1 MEYYYLF
8 IDLETTGIP
17 HEKIKY
23 KEYYDPKDIKY
34 YNTARVVEICYK
46 IYKNTEFI
54 KKCDKIINP
63 KDFKIN
69 NTDFATKIHKIT
81 QEIAETKGIDINL
94 VLKELE
100 TDLNEYKINYII
112 AHNYKFDKNVL
123 LSEIYRNNNNNSL
136 YEKIENIDSICT
148 MELGMKFYNK
158 TKSLKLIDLYN
169 NLFEKNMRQYHRASK
184 DVDLCILCYFDLNV
198 KQLIFELNNNYLEYK
213 EKIKNN
219 DFTNINEI
227 ILNSFNI
234 QNKLCLYGYEGIYYC
249 YVCNKKI
256 DYNLLKD
263 HFNCNI

>member
-1 MEYYYLF
+1 MSRSH
-8 IDLETTGIP
+8 DLLNLTLNG
-17 HEKIKY
+17 EK
-23 KEYYDPKDIKY
+23 YD
-34 YNTARVVEICYK
+34 
-46 IYKNTEFI
+46 KNEHP
-54 KKCDKIINP
+54 CNL
-63 KDFKIN
+63 
-69 NTDFATKIHKIT
+69 
-81 QEIAETKGIDINL
+81 ENL

-198 KQLIFELNNNYLEYK
+198 KQLIFELNPASNLC
-213 EKIKNN
+213 IHLPSDKN
-219 DFTNINEI
+219 
-227 ILNSFNI
+227 
-234 QNKLCLYGYEGIYYC
+234 QQRLY
-249 YVCNKKI
+249 
-256 DYNLLKD
+256 
-263 HFNCNI
+263 